1 MSDNVS
7 DDKPISYVFAHHRAE
22 ISTGTADPPVL
33 IVLSPT
39 KRGWG
44 SRSTSRHYFNHDYVC
59 YETFEQV
66 YEWLKLECARPFVTH
81 IAKRLWELL
90 SAPSPSSGGFL
101 RTGCF
106 ECNPMM
112 GEVERAEKSAPTSRA
127 LEKRC
132 TVRPTSSIR
141 KGGSVSPRTQN
152 GRAKARQRGTN
163 CLVRP
168 PARGCRPRHVSGCVL
183 G

>member
-1 MSDNVS
+1 MTSSGDDDTCSIPEGSPPLFWGDELSDNVSDNVS
-7 DDKPISYVFAHHRAE
+7 DDKPISYVFAHHRA

-66 YEWLKLECARPFVTH
+66 YEWLKLECARPFVTQDREE
-81 IAKRLWELL
+81 ALELL

-112 GEVERAEKSAPTSRA
+112 GEVERAERVLRH
-127 LEKRC
+127 LE
-132 TVRPTSSIR
+132 
-141 KGGSVSPRTQN
+141 
-152 GRAKARQRGTN
+152 
-163 CLVRP
+163 L
-168 PARGCRPRHVSGCVL
+168 
-183 G
+183 